1 MLHVSSLSYR
11 SADNRKAVRGDHLPD
26 SYNLVCSAHIT
37 KLNHDAM
44 KHHHPRLRLSIA
56 CLLVAVSTLVVC
68 GGASKPNVI
77 LIYTDDHAQWAV
89 GSYGNKDVHTPH
101 MDRLAIDGMRFTRGF
116 TKAVCSPSRA
126 MVLTGLYSHRVG
138 IPDFIPHGNPVVSGN
153 GLPPGTPT
161 IATVLKKA
169 GYRTGLIGK
178 WHLGYG
184 EKYYPQKFGFD
195 VAEGFRYIAPGTVNE
210 NVGKIPFLVDGRDV
224 PRFRYDKQHTDILAD
239 RAIDF
244 IEQPGDQPFFLYLS
258 IYLPHLP
265 WEAVPDEDRAYYKG
279 KKLNVPDL
287 GEFPKATMGENELRE
302 LMRSYYAN
310 ITCADRNIGRVLAAL
325 DSLDLVKDTLVFFIG
340 DNGFNVGQHGLLGK
354 GNALTLGTNDRK
366 PNMFDESVRV
376 PFIVRWP
383 GVIEAGSISDA
394 MVSTID
400 VLPTLIE
407 ITGAETRLQLD
418 GKSMLPIL
426 KSQRGTPWR
435 DAWFDTYDMTYLK
448 KDHMRMIRT
457 DDWKLVFHFDAA
469 GKPLPHRGHELFNLS
484 ADPGELNNLYGN
496 DDLASVRQSLEAR
509 LCKWIVE
516 YDVQESENR

>member
-1 MLHVSSLSYR
+1 MIHHLR
-11 SADNRKAVRGDHLPD
+11 SAATVIVLMVAFGPSTNI
-26 SYNLVCSAHIT
+26 AHA
-37 KLNHDAM
+37 DA
-44 KHHHPRLRLSIA
+44 PR
-56 CLLVAVSTLVVC
+56 
-68 GGASKPNVI
+68 PNIV
-77 LIYTDDHAQWAV
+77 LIYTDDHAHWAV

-101 MDRLAIDGMRFTRGF
+101 MDRLAADGMRFTRGF

-153 GLPPGTPT
+153 GLPPETAT
-161 IATVLKKA
+161 IATVLKRV

-195 VAEGFRYIAPGTVNE
+195 VAEGFRYIAPNKE
-210 NVGKIPFLVDGRDV
+210 IASVGKIPFLVDGKQV

-239 RAIDF
+239 RAINF
-244 IEQPGDQPFFLYLS
+244 IENRGNQPFFLYLS

-265 WEAVPDEDRAYYKG
+265 WEAVPDEDRAHYEG
-279 KKLNVPDL
+279 KKLSVPDL
-287 GEFPKATMGENELRE
+287 AKHPEATMGENELRE

-325 DSLDLVKDTLVFFIG
+325 DSLDLTKDTLVFFIG

-354 GNALTLGTNDRK
+354 GNALTLGTNVRK
-366 PNMFDESVRV
+366 PNMFDDSVRV

-383 GVIEAGSISDA
+383 GVIKAGSVSDA

-400 VLPTLIE
+400 VLPTLME
-407 ITGAETRLQLD
+407 ITGTETRSQLD
-418 GKSMLPIL
+418 GRSMLPIL
-426 KSQRGTPWR
+426 KSERGVPWR

-448 KDHMRMIRT
+448 EDHMRMIRT
-457 DDWKLVFHFDAA
+457 DDWKLVLHFDAT

-484 ADPGELNNLYGN
+484 ADPGELKNLY
-496 DDLASVRQSLEAR
+496 DRHDLAPVRRSLEVR
-509 LCKWIVE
+509 LRKWIAE
-516 YDVQESENR
+516 CAVQ

>member
-1 MLHVSSLSYR
+1 MTSQQS
-11 SADNRKAVRGDHLPD
+11 NRAHPTTLN
-26 SYNLVCSAHIT
+26 YYAMNL
-37 KLNHDAM
+37 
-44 KHHHPRLRLSIA
+44 HPRLRLPIP
-56 CLLVAVSTLVVC
+56 LLARFLVIVSTLVVC
-68 GGASKPNVI
+68 AGASSPNVL

-89 GSYGNKDVHTPH
+89 GGYGNKEVHTPH

-153 GLPPGTPT
+153 GLPPGTST

-195 VAEGFRYIAPGTVNE
+195 VAEGFRYIAPDKEIGS
-210 NVGKIPFLVDGRDV
+210 VGKIPFLVDGKEV

-239 RAIDF
+239 RAINF
-244 IEQPGDQPFFLYLS
+244 IENQGDQPFFLYLS

-265 WEAVPDEDRAYYKG
+265 WEAVPGEDRAHYEG
-279 KKLNVPDL
+279 KKLSVPDL
-287 GEFPKATMGENELRE
+287 GKYPEATIGENDLRE

-325 DSLDLVKDTLVFFIG
+325 DSLSLTKDTLVFFIG

-354 GNALTLGTNDRK
+354 GNALILGTKDRK
-366 PNMFDESVRV
+366 PNMFDHSVLV

-383 GVIEAGSISDA
+383 GVIKAGSVSDA

-400 VLPTLIE
+400 VLPTLME
-407 ITGAETRLQLD
+407 ISGAKTRLQLD
-418 GKSMLPIL
+418 GQSMLPIL
-426 KSQRGTPWR
+426 ESQRGVKWR
-435 DAWFDTYDMTYLK
+435 DEYCDTYDMTYLK
-448 KDHMRMIRT
+448 EDHMRMIRT

-469 GKPLPHRGHELFNLS
+469 GQPLPHRGHELFNLT
-484 ADPGELNNLYGN
+484 ADPEELKNLYTS
-496 DDLASVRQSLEAR
+496 DTLAPVRQRLEAR
-509 LCKWIVE
+509 LRKWIAE
-516 YDVQESENR
+516 YAVQ